1 MYSAEQGYTNIVKL
15 LLESG
20 ADTELQDSIGSTALM
35 IASGKNNVE
44 IVKLLLKHDVN
55 VNKKDNYFNTALHY
69 ACRSGNQHI
78 IHLLLENNAEVNISG
93 SMGTPLN
100 IVTFYREKELV
111 KLLLQYGARS

>member
-1 MYSAEQGYTNIVKL
+1 
-15 LLESG
+15 
-20 ADTELQDSIGSTALM
+20 M

-111 KLLLQYGARS
+111 KLLL